1 MKQIKQIHQNPLVNQ
16 KTQGQILLAKI
27 DPSLR
32 MLIGTLIPSFVA
44 IFNGF
49 IQWIGLR
56 ENLQETMVFPT
67 KYRVFLLIS
76 LTPIL

>member
-44 IFNGF
+44 IFNG
-49 IQWIGLR
+49 L
-56 ENLQETMVFPT
+56 V
-67 KYRVFLLIS
+67 
-76 LTPIL
+76 